1 MGRPDRDTY
10 FFNILQE
17 VRKRS
22 TCLRAQ
28 DAALIVKGLQIISTG
43 YSGAPSRLPH
53 CEEVGCVRERLG
65 IPSGE
70 RQELCRG
77 AHAESNA
84 IAYAAR
90 YGISVEGATLYCTR
104 HPCAFCAK
112 IITNSGIVK
121 VVYLEDYPDDLSEEM
136 LSNVEVVK
144 YGNHS

>member
-1 MGRPDRDTY
+1 MVMNRPDKDTY

-28 DAALIVKGLQIISTG
+28 DAALIVRGLQIISTG
-43 YSGAPSRLPH
+43 YNGAPSGLPH
-53 CEEVGCVRERLG
+53 CDEVGCIREKLG
-65 IPSGE
+65 IPSGQ

-104 HPCAFCAK
+104 YPCAYCSK
-112 IITNSGIVK
+112 VIVNSGIAR
-121 VVYLEDYPDDLSEEM
+121 VVYLEDYPDSLSEEM
-136 LSNVEVVK
+136 LSGIEVVK
-144 YGNHS
+144 YEG

>member
-1 MGRPDRDTY
+1 VDRPDRDTF

-28 DAALIVKGLQIISTG
+28 DAALIVRGLQIISTG
-43 YSGAPSRLPH
+43 YNGAPSGLKH
-53 CEEVGCVRERLG
+53 CEEVGCIREKLG

-70 RQELCRG
+70 
-77 AHAESNA
+77 NA

-90 YGISVEGATLYCTR
+90 YGISVGGAEIYCTR
-104 HPCAFCAK
+104 HPCSACAK
-112 IITNSGIVK
+112 AIANSGIAR
-121 VVYLEDYPDDLSEEM
+121 VVYLEDYPDSLSEEI

-144 YGNHS
+144 YEL

>member
-1 MGRPDRDTY
+1 MDRPDRDAY

-22 TCLRAQ
+22 TCLRSR
-28 DAALIVKGLQIISTG
+28 DAALIVRGLQIISTG
-43 YSGAPSRLPH
+43 YNGAPSGLPH
-53 CEEVGCVRERLG
+53 CEEVGCIREKLG

-70 RQELCRG
+70 NQELCRG

-104 HPCAFCAK
+104 RPCAYCAK
-112 IITNSGIVK
+112 VIANSGIVK
-121 VVYLEDYPDDLSEEM
+121 VVYLEDYPDSLSEEM
-136 LSNVEVVK
+136 LSGIEVVK
-144 YGNHS
+144 YKPNK

>member
-1 MGRPDRDTY
+1 MVMDRPDRDTF

-28 DAALIVKGLQIISTG
+28 DAALIVRGLQIISTG
-43 YSGAPSRLPH
+43 YSGAPSGLPH
-53 CEEVGCVRERLG
+53 CDEVGCIREKLG
-65 IPSGE
+65 IPSGQ

-104 HPCAFCAK
+104 YPCAYCSK
-112 IITNSGIVK
+112 VIVNSGIAR
-121 VVYLEDYPDDLSEEM
+121 VVYLEDYPDSLSEEM
-136 LSNVEVVK
+136 LSGIEVVK
-144 YGNHS
+144 YEG

>member
-1 MGRPDRDTY
+1 VERPDRDTF

-28 DAALIVKGLQIISTG
+28 DAALIVRGLQIISTG
-43 YSGAPSRLPH
+43 YSGAPSGLPH
-53 CEEVGCVRERLG
+53 CDEVGCIREKLG
-65 IPSGE
+65 IPSGQ

-84 IAYAAR
+84 VAYAAR

-104 HPCAFCAK
+104 HPCAYCSKVIVNA
-112 IITNSGIVK
+112 GIAR
-121 VVYLEDYPDDLSEEM
+121 VVYLEDYPDPLSEEM
-136 LSNVEVVK
+136 LSGIEVVK
-144 YGNHS
+144 YESHR